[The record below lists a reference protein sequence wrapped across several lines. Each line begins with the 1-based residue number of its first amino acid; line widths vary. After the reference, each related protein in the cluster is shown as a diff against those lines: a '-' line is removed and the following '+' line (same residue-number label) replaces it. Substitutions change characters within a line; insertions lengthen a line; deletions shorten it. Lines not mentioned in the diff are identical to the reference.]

1 MTSLCAF
8 QGVKEFF
15 ECIERERAKTV
26 NVLSRKYADIGPLI
40 TKTEHLIRE
49 TSSGKAKCM
58 ADYYMYWERKVL
70 DSLIKMV
77 LR

>member
-1 MTSLCAF
+1 MFF
-8 QGVKEFF
+8 QGVKEFC
-15 ECIERERAKTV
+15 ERIERERTKTV
-26 NVLSRKYADIGPLI
+26 NLLSRKYADIGPLI
-40 TKTEHLIRE
+40 TKTEHLIMG
-49 TSSGKAKCM
+49 TSSGKPKCM